1 MTPPET
7 LSAPRAQSAP
17 RHPRR
22 RIALLTAI
30 TLLLTSGPALAA
42 PTATSTPA
50 ASTAPAAS
58 TSTTPATTP
67 DAPAANASGAS
78 ELSGQAIERFKAKDY
93 DAAVRLF
100 EQAYAIDP
108 NPNYLFNIGRVYE
121 EKGDIRSAVDHY
133 QRFVKEPGVDIGSR
147 ELAVQRLRVLKAI
160 LNETEA
166 PAASPSGP
174 DQGSTTSPA
183 PQPDAGRV
191 DNPDPKKS
199 MRLGGYA
206 LIAVGGVSMI
216 VGGVFGGLTLGKKN
230 DLDDSHVISERE
242 SLAHQGH
249 TFAVISDVTLFTGA
263 AFLVTGVVL
272 AVVARKP
279 RPPRSALLPS
289 VGRNHAGLSWT
300 LRF

>member
-1 MTPPET
+1 MTPFET
-7 LSAPRAQSAP
+7 LFAPRP
-17 RHPRR
+17 LVRR
-22 RIALLTAI
+22 PIARLTAVALVF
-30 TLLLTSGPALAA
+30 TLAA
-42 PTATSTPA
+42 SGHAVAAPAGPVVSATPA
-50 ASTAPAAS
+50 
-58 TSTTPATTP
+58 PATTP
-67 DAPAANASGAS
+67 TVAPGGAGD
-78 ELSGQAIERFKAKDY
+78 LSAQAIERFKAKDY

-108 NPNYLFNIGRVYE
+108 NPNYLFNVGRVYE

-166 PAASPSGP
+166 PVATPSAPQQGP
-174 DQGSTTSPA
+174 TPA
-183 PQPDAGRV
+183 PAPAGDRGEK
-191 DNPDPKKS
+191 PDPKKT

-216 VGGVFGGLTLGKKN
+216 VGGLFGGLTLGKKK
-230 DLDDSHVISERE
+230 DLDDSRVISERQ
-242 SLAHQGH
+242 SLAHQGQ
-249 TFAVISDVTLFTGA
+249 TFAIISDITLFTGA
-263 AFLVTGVVL
+263 AFLVTGVAL

-279 RPPRSALLPS
+279 RAARSAVLPS
-289 VGRNHAGLSWT
+289 LGRSHAGLSWT